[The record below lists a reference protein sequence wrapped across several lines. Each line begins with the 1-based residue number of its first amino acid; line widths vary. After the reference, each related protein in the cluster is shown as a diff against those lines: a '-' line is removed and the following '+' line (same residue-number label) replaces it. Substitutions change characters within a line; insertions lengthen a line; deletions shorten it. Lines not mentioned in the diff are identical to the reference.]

1 MKQTC
6 IEIMNNLYNLF
17 ITTRLPKIIKFVTTS
32 IVFIAI
38 IIVFVATSKYIE
50 NKAYDGTAIEYE
62 CILLQRLFELNN
74 YVTYF
79 ECQNFGLVTLNDKR
93 VFTVADSVIALKIMS
108 SKHDYKVIQ
117 AITTS
122 PNKTLF
128 TE

>member
-1 MKQTC
+1 
-6 IEIMNNLYNLF
+6 MNNLYNLF
-17 ITTRLPKIIKFVTTS
+17 ITTRLPKIIKFVTAS

-50 NKAYDGTAIEYE
+50 NKAYDGPAIKYE

-117 AITTS
+117 AIITS